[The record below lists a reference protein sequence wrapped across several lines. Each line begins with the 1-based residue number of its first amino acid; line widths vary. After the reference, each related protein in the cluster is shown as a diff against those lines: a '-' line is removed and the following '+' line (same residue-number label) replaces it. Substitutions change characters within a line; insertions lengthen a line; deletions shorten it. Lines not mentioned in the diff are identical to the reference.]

1 MRQPVSAHQPASAHQ
16 LAIARQPAPAHQLAI
31 ARQPAPARRAVGR
44 SGGRRRAEVVVTL
57 LAAVVAMIGLV
68 ACSHSAKANGHGVF
82 GAAPN
87 GSPGVG
93 AASGIGSA
101 GASAGS
107 SSGTPTTSTGNHASS
122 APPSR
127 AYPSD
132 YLRAILTAWGA
143 HETSYLTLLTN
154 NSTKNQLYG
163 YGSLDQHWTL
173 ASGQGATGSSYAS
186 YFNRDGDWIVLR
198 SVNAETAAHQWH
210 AGSVETWS
218 KISYPSDPTAY
229 VKYYMDAY
237 VDGNSARM
245 TKLGNQ
251 TMTTHFTGLSS
262 KPDSGYTVGTP
273 DGTAG
278 HTHIEVTESSVSFD
292 VIFRLV
298 NADLGQ
304 SGAIEGCDSGC

>member
-1 MRQPVSAHQPASAHQ
+1 M
-16 LAIARQPAPAHQLAI
+16 LLG
-31 ARQPAPARRAVGR
+31 AV
-44 SGGRRRAEVVVTL
+44 AT
-57 LAAVVAMIGLV
+57 IGVLV
-68 ACSHSAKANGHGVF
+68 ACDQGAKANGNGVF
-82 GAAPN
+82 GAAPY

-93 AASGIGSA
+93 AASGIAAGTSP

-107 SSGTPTTSTGNHASS
+107 TSGVPTASPSHHASS
-122 APPSR
+122 APANH

-132 YLRAILTAWGA
+132 YARAILTAWGA

-154 NSTKNQLYG
+154 TSTKNQLYG

-173 ASGQGATGSSYAS
+173 ASSQGATGSSYAS
-186 YFNRDGDWIVLR
+186 FFNRDGDWIVLR
-198 SVNAETAAHQWH
+198 SINEQTAAHQWH

-218 KISYPSDPTAY
+218 KISYPSDATAY

-237 VDGNSARM
+237 VDGNAGRM

-262 KPDSGYTVGTP
+262 KPDSGYAVGTP

-292 VIFRLV
+292 VIFRVV
-298 NADLGQ
+298 NQDLGRA
-304 SGAIEGCDSGC
+304 GAIEGCDSGC

>member
-1 MRQPVSAHQPASAHQ
+1 MRQPA
-16 LAIARQPAPAHQLAI
+16 APSRA
-31 ARQPAPARRAVGR
+31 ARRVVR
-44 SGGRRRAEVVVTL
+44 RPGRRGRIDAALML
-57 LAAVVAMIGLV
+57 LGAVVAGSVLV
-68 ACSHSAKANGHGVF
+68 ACNQSAKASGHGVF
-82 GAAPN
+82 GATPN

-101 GASAGS
+101 GASAG
-107 SSGTPTTSTGNHASS
+107 GTTGSPTASPSHHASS
-122 APPSR
+122 APPSH

-132 YLRAILTAWGA
+132 YARAVLTAWGA
-143 HETSYLTLLTN
+143 HDTSYLALLTN
-154 NSTKNQLYG
+154 TSTTNQLYG

-173 ASGQGATGSSYAS
+173 ASSQAATGSSYAS
-186 YFNRDGDWIVLR
+186 FYNRDGDWIVLR
-198 SVNAETAAHQWH
+198 SVNEQTAAHRWH

-237 VDGNSARM
+237 VDGNAARM

-251 TMTTHFTGLSS
+251 PMTTHFIGLSS
-262 KPDSGYTVGTP
+262 KPDSGYTLGTP

-292 VIFRLV
+292 VIFRVV
-298 NADLGQ
+298 NQDLGQ
-304 SGAIEGCDSGC
+304 TGAIEGCDSGC